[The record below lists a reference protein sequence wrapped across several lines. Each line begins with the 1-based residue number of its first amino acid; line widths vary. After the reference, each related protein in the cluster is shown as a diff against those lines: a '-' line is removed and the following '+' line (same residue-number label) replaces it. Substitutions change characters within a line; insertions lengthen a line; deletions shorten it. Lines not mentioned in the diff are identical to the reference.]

1 LQLRREPDGFDV
13 RVAFHVPDCDSV
25 LFHEPDIVRPFA
37 EIVPVNVAVQSY
49 PESRYVACI
58 TQIKNPDS
66 PELAVTPWPGAS
78 RLATKRLVL
87 EPVRVAHADEMA
99 SLLDDDRLHAFTGG
113 RPATLD
119 ELRKRYARQL
129 VGHSADASEHWCNW
143 IARHRVSGS
152 AVGWMQ
158 ATVSGEREA
167 LVAEIAWTI
176 APRFQRRGHAREASA
191 EVLTWLCAQRVGLI
205 IAHIHPAHDASM
217 AVARALGLTPT
228 DQIAAGEVR
237 WSS

>member
-1 LQLRREPDGFDV
+1 MPEN
-13 RVAFHVPDCDSV
+13 
-25 LFHEPDIVRPFA
+25 E
-37 EIVPVNVAVQSY
+37 

-58 TQIKNPDS
+58 TQIENPGS
-66 PELAVTPWPGAS
+66 PELALPGWPAAPG
-78 RLATKRLVL
+78 LATERLVL

-99 SLLDDDRLHAFTGG
+99 PLLDDDRLHAFTGG
-113 RPATLD
+113 RPATLH
-119 ELRKRYARQL
+119 ELRERYARQL

-143 IARHRVSGS
+143 IARHRTSRS

-158 ATVSGEREA
+158 ATVSGEPEA

-176 APRFQRRGHAREASA
+176 APRFQRRGYAREASA
-191 EVLTWLCAQRVGLI
+191 KVLTWLCAQGVGLF